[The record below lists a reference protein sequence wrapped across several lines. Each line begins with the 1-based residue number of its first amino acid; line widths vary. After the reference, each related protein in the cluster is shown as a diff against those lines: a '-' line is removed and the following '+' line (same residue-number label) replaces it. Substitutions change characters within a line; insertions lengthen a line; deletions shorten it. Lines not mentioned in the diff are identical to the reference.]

1 MIYQTIESLIGHT
14 PVLKLNRIVRPSM
27 ADIYLKLEFYNP
39 GGSIKDR
46 AAAEMIRS
54 LESSGRLKPGMTI
67 VEPTSGNTG
76 ISAAMIA
83 AAKGYRIILV
93 MPETMSAERRQIM
106 AAYGAEFILT
116 DGAKGMR
123 GAIEKTE
130 ELVREKG
137 YLTLAQFSNPSNAA
151 AHEEHTATEILSDF
165 EQLDAFIS
173 AIGTGGTLTGN
184 AKILKA
190 HYKDIR
196 IIGVE
201 PQESAVISG
210 GSAGPHQIQGI
221 GAGFIP
227 KSLNCDLLDQTV
239 SVSTAQAFETT
250 ALLAE
255 QEGLFLGISSGAAVA
270 AALQI
275 ADSLGPG
282 KQVLAIA
289 PDSGHKYLSME
300 GVFHR

>member
-1 MIYQTIESLIGHT
+1 MIYSTIESLIGHT
-14 PVLKLNRIVRPSM
+14 PVIKLNRIVQPSM
-27 ADIYLKLEFYNP
+27 ADVYVKLEFYNP

-46 AAAEMIRS
+46 AAAEMIRV
-54 LESSGRLKPGMTI
+54 LESSGQLRPGMTI

-83 AAKGYRIILV
+83 AAKGYRMILV

-116 DGAKGMR
+116 EGSKGMR

-137 YLTLAQFSNPSNAA
+137 YLTLAQFSNPANATSHEHSTA
-151 AHEEHTATEILSDF
+151 AEIIADF
-165 EQLDAFIS
+165 EQLDAFVS

-184 AKILKA
+184 AKILKS
-190 HYKDIR
+190 HYKNIR

-210 GSAGPHQIQGI
+210 GSAGAHQIQGI

-227 KSLNCDLLDQTV
+227 DNLDCNLLDQTLCI
-239 SVSTAQAFETT
+239 STAQAFETT

-270 AALQI
+270 AALQT
-275 ADSLGPG
+275 AEALGPQ
-282 KQVLAIA
+282 KKVLAIA
-289 PDSGHKYLSME
+289 PDSGHKYLSMKGLFRE
-300 GVFHR
+300 